1 MDKAEVDKD
10 REDVIELQNARTTV
24 IGVGNY
30 SVLINIVKHLSVRL
44 IKAFWPL
51 SAMWHRFLGLDRK
64 QAAQQETWTGNMNLV
79 KRTKKRACSSDSG
92 DSNRD
97 NKEMRREP
105 ATQQKNNKEKA
116 ICKAMQQVL
125 G

>member
-44 IKAFWPL
+44 IKAFRPL

-64 QAAQQETWTGNMNLV
+64 QAAPQGT
-79 KRTKKRACSSDSG
+79 
-92 DSNRD
+92 
-97 NKEMRREP
+97 
-105 ATQQKNNKEKA
+105 
-116 ICKAMQQVL
+116 
-125 G
+125 